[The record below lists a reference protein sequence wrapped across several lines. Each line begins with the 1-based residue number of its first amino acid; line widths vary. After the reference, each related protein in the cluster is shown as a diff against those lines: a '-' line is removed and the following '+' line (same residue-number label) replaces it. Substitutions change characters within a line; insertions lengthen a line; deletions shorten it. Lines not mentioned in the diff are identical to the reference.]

1 MEDNIEY
8 KGIFYNDNQEK
19 QYYEGGA
26 HFRYIDLYNILD
38 QIQRKEKKKQKKI
51 LLDSTN
57 NILDSNHFNKKLKII
72 MLHKV
77 NSNRLIERK
86 NNQVKISR
94 NKKPLTDNNINNS
107 CQSVHCNGGI
117 YSSMNNKSLND
128 KIKYQYGSIF
138 TSQQGNQRKDKLVLN
153 RASSLLCVFPALKEK
168 NVNTTQKIKVNQKGI
183 MPIKRNQSRNSSSV
197 IRSLSLYNKPG
208 QNVSSIYYSCHN
220 KLYK

>member
-1 MEDNIEY
+1 MEDNIED

-107 CQSVHCNGGI
+107 CQSVHYNGGI

-208 QNVSSIYYSCHN
+208 QNVSSIYYSFHN